1 MADPKYDIYFRGEI
15 LPGADAAQVKSAIA
29 QIFKADAAKLATLFS
44 GKVNTIKKS
53 VDKATAAKYQQAFKK
68 AGAKAV
74 ITLAKEEL
82 SSEIPAAAPVAA
94 QQETAPLSE
103 SSPESSS
110 KPDSTADSAPDSAPD
125 STPAIK
131 QAIADANWDVLPSGS
146 DLLKPDERRDIPDVD
161 IDTSSIKVVSPFA
174 EIEVDNKPI
183 PPAPDT
189 SHISVAE
196 VGEDMN
202 PNKAPPAAD
211 LVLDLSS
218 FSIAEAGAALTDQ
231 KEKKAPPAPDTSHI
245 ELE

>member
-15 LPGADAAQVKSAIA
+15 LPGADAALVKSAIA
-29 QIFKADAAKLATLFS
+29 QIFKADAAKLAVLFS

-74 ITLAKEEL
+74 ITLAKEEQ
-82 SSEIPAAAPVAA
+82 SSEVPAAAPVDA
-94 QQETAPLSE
+94 QQE
-103 SSPESSS
+103 
-110 KPDSTADSAPDSAPD
+110 SAPSSEPD
-125 STPAIK
+125 STPAVK

-174 EIEVDNKPI
+174 EIEVENKPI

-202 PNKAPPAAD
+202 PNKAPPAVD

-218 FSIAEAGAALTDQ
+218 FSIAEPGAALTDE
-231 KEKKAPPAPDTSHI
+231 KEKKTPPAPDTSHI

>member
-15 LPGADAAQVKSAIA
+15 LPGADAALVKSAIA
-29 QIFKADAAKLATLFS
+29 QIFKADAAKLAILFS

-74 ITLAKEEL
+74 ITLAKQVQ
-82 SSEIPAAAPVAA
+82 SSEPPAAPVTA
-94 QQETAPLSE
+94 QQENVP
-103 SSPESSS
+103 PS
-110 KPDSTADSAPDSAPD
+110 KPDN
-125 STPAIK
+125 TPAIQ